1 MLGAIIGDIVGSRFE
16 MQNIKSK
23 EFTLFDPQCRVTDDS
38 ILSLAICK
46 ALMESKRNQDLLPA
60 LTVKYMRVLGKQYPN
75 AGYGDAFIRW
85 LSAEIPR
92 PYNSFGNG
100 ATMRVS
106 GCAFFAKNLKEAQYL
121 AKSVT
126 EVTHNHPEALKGA
139 EALTVAIYMAREGKS
154 IHDIKEVI
162 LRDYYT
168 IDFTLDSI
176 RKEYTFSPYC
186 QTTVPE
192 AFEAFFES
200 TSFEDAIRLAVS
212 IGGDSDT
219 IAAMTG
225 SLADAY
231 YGVPRSIRMQ
241 ALPYLDQR
249 LQAILFAFEK
259 TIQD

>member
-16 MQNIKSK
+16 MHNIKSK
-23 EFTLFDPQCRVTDDS
+23 EFSLFDPHCRVTDDS
-38 ILSLAICK
+38 ILSLAICQ
-46 ALMESKRNQDLLPA
+46 ALMESEGHRDQLPSLTIKNMRLLGN
-60 LTVKYMRVLGKQYPN
+60 KYPN
-75 AGYGDAFIRW
+75 AGYGEAFLRW
-85 LSAEIPR
+85 LSAKNPQ
-92 PYNSFGNG
+92 PYESFGNG

-106 GCAFFAKNLKEAQYL
+106 GCAFFAKNLEEAQQL
-121 AKSVT
+121 ARCVT
-126 EVTHNHPEALKGA
+126 QVTHNHPEALKGA

-154 IHDIKEVI
+154 ISDIKHVI
-162 LRDYYT
+162 VHNYYPIT
-168 IDFTLDSI
+168 FTLDSI
-176 RKEYTFSPYC
+176 RKDYTFSPYC

-200 TSFEDAIRLAVS
+200 TSFEDAIRLAIS

-231 YGVPRSIRMQ
+231 YGIPRRIRNQ

-249 LQAILFAFEK
+249 LQSILFAFEK
-259 TIQD
+259 AIQD